1 MAAFSVSHK
10 VFCVFAFKTSS
21 GKMLFLRK
29 LVIVTI
35 VVAVALTEAQHKG
48 RPYETR
54 SKFVTKE
61 VARDVSDALVNLA
74 RNISVQIRS
83 KESKSEIISPLSIGS
98 SMLLLLRASRGS
110 TRQELLKLLGL
121 NKKYQRNDPK
131 VPRNFGQLIEELL
144 DDVRSENVLKS
155 EPQWKGESKCIS
167 PEYADDDDDYEEYED
182 FDGVSEQDVNII
194 RLANAIFV
202 QNGTYDNEKL
212 EVRVRRIYRSEIESV
227 DFVNSPDESK
237 AVINQWID
245 KNTNGRIK
253 EVITDQLSRDT
264 TMVVANAMYFKAF
277 WEDVFTAGATKPRKF
292 FPDGES
298 EESVEVDMMSHGG
311 CFPYYA
317 SKELDARILGFPYK
331 NKTITM
337 YIILP
342 NKSNRKNL
350 QDLVGKLDANTLDE
364 LISNTTMRTASVL
377 FPKMHITNSFELKS
391 ALRLLGLSSMFIQ
404 GRSNF
409 SLLNTNMTIANS
421 PTVGGVLHK
430 VDLEVNEEGTEGGAV
445 TATLMDRSLPS
456 INFRVITPF
465 VLAIRHDA
473 TKLLLFYGS
482 VYDPSSE

>member
-1 MAAFSVSHK
+1 M
-10 VFCVFAFKTSS
+10 
-21 GKMLFLRK
+21 
-29 LVIVTI
+29 
-35 VVAVALTEAQHKG
+35 
-48 RPYETR
+48 
-54 SKFVTKE
+54 
-61 VARDVSDALVNLA
+61 
-74 RNISVQIRS
+74 
-83 KESKSEIISPLSIGS
+83 
-98 SMLLLLRASRGS
+98 
-110 TRQELLKLLGL
+110 
-121 NKKYQRNDPK
+121 
-131 VPRNFGQLIEELL
+131 
-144 DDVRSENVLKS
+144 
-155 EPQWKGESKCIS
+155 
-167 PEYADDDDDYEEYED
+167 
-182 FDGVSEQDVNII
+182 
-194 RLANAIFV
+194 

-212 EVRVRRIYRSEIESV
+212 EVRVRRIYRSEIETV

-237 AVINQWID
+237 AVINQWVD

-350 QDLVGKLDANTLDE
+350 QNLVGKLDANTLDE

-391 ALRLLGLSSMFIQ
+391 ALRMLGLSSMFIQ

-409 SLLNTNMTIANS
+409 SLLNSNMTSANS